1 MSRSFATRFT
11 SSADKPGDEYEQGSC
26 LRCVYDHAQHH
37 VVSASFNYQPVFSD
51 LSDLVVFRADR
62 AVVPLRVSIG
72 LAIYRLPGA
81 STVIVPICA
90 QRILRPRA
98 HDSVDSATIVA
109 GPSELLLQPR
119 YA

>member
-1 MSRSFATRFT
+1 MSKALACGAFMTTHNTTWSPPASITSRSFQNLG
-11 SSADKPGDEYEQGSC
+11 P
-26 LRCVYDHAQHH
+26 
-37 VVSASFNYQPVFSD
+37 D
-51 LSDLVVFRADR
+51 LSDLIVFRADR

-90 QRILRPRA
+90 QRVLRPRA
-98 HDSVDSATIVA
+98 HDSVDSATIVT